1 MALDSA
7 TVRFLKQLA
16 EGDGK
21 PLHECTPDEAR
32 AFGSK
37 LAELAGPAPAM
48 QRVEERTIAGTDGQA
63 RLRILVPI
71 QNPLGVLVF
80 YHGGGWVLGS
90 IDEYDTVA
98 RKLAERTPG
107 ISNHIELG
115 AVLRD
120 CYSQWACVFTC
131 NA

>member
-7 TVRFLKQLA
+7 TARLLGQLA

-32 AFGSK
+32 ALGSK

-48 QRVEERTIAGTDGQA
+48 QRVEECTIEGPDGQA
-63 RLRILVPI
+63 RLRTLVPI
-71 QNPLGVLVF
+71 RNPRGVLVY

-90 IDEYDTVA
+90 D
-98 RKLAERTPG
+98 G
-107 ISNHIELG
+107 
-115 AVLRD
+115 
-120 CYSQWACVFTC
+120 F
-131 NA
+131 

>member
-7 TVRFLKQLA
+7 TARLLKQLA

-32 AFGSK
+32 AFFAK
-37 LAELAGPAPAM
+37 IAELAGPAPAM
-48 QRVEERTIAGTDGQA
+48 QRVEERTIEGPDGQA

-71 QNPLGVLVF
+71 QNPRGALVY
-80 YHGGGWVLGS
+80 YHGGGWVIGS

-98 RKLAERTPG
+98 RKLAERT
-107 ISNHIELG
+107 SC
-115 AVLRD
+115 AVVLVEYRLAPEHRYPAAVD
-120 CYSQWACVFTC
+120 DSFA
-131 NA
+131 AL